1 MSSFPIYIK
10 HVQIFWTHWL
20 IFLYNW
26 SDTYFTTKCS
36 CHHGWTNVLFPNIL
50 KTWKIVHTYCQ
61 LSITFI
67 ILITLYNWFVIFFTF
82 KCSFHHDWIHI
93 MWNQKLTNWSKV
105 SKGNA
110 IFVYYCFFPLRC
122 DQRCPKREVF
132 GFWCD
137 SCVEFPQ
144 WGLWVK

>member
-67 ILITLYNWFVIFFTF
+67 ILITLYNWFFIFFFTF

-110 IFVYYCFFPLRC
+110 IFVYYCFFSATVWPALSKKKSIWILVWFLCRVSPMRPL
-122 DQRCPKREVF
+122 
-132 GFWCD
+132 
-137 SCVEFPQ
+137 S
-144 WGLWVK
+144 